1 MKAVILAGGFGT
13 RLSEET
19 DIKPKPM
26 VEVGG
31 RPILWHIMKMYS
43 CHGIKDFIICLGY
56 KGYVIKEFFVNYQR
70 HMSDITV
77 NLKDGTIEDHKSR
90 AEDWNVTL
98 VDTGLNTMTG
108 GRIKGVQDFLKDEED
123 FCLTYGDGVSDV
135 DITKL
140 IEFHKSHNKIATLTS
155 VKAPNR
161 FGVIDSDKTGLI
173 NSFKEKPQEAQD
185 WINGGFFVLN
195 KRVFD
200 YMNDDKSLVFESDV
214 LPKITQDKELTSF
227 RHDGF
232 WQAMDTKRDNITL
245 NDIHDKGKA
254 PWVKW

>member
-19 DIKPKPM
+19 EIKPKPM

-31 RPILWHIMKMYS
+31 KPILWHIMKLYS
-43 CHGIKDFIICLGY
+43 CYGIKDFVICLGY

-77 NLKDGTIEDHKSR
+77 SLEDGIIKNHISR

-98 VDTGLNTMTG
+98 IDTGLNTMTG
-108 GRIKGVQDFLKDEED
+108 GRIKGIQEYIGDDED

-135 DITKL
+135 DIGKL
-140 IEFHKSHNKIATLTS
+140 IEFHKSHKKIATLTS

-161 FGVIDSDKTGLI
+161 FGVIDASKEGLI
-173 NSFKEKPQEAQD
+173 NSFKEKPQEMQD

-195 KRVFD
+195 RKVFD
-200 YMNDDKSLVFESDV
+200 YIGDDKSSIFESDI
-214 LPKITQDKELTSF
+214 LPKITSDQQLMSF
-227 RHDGF
+227 KHNGF
-232 WQAMDTKRDNITL
+232 WHAMDTKRDNITL
-245 NDIHDKGKA
+245 NEMFDKGKA
-254 PWVKW
+254 TWVKW